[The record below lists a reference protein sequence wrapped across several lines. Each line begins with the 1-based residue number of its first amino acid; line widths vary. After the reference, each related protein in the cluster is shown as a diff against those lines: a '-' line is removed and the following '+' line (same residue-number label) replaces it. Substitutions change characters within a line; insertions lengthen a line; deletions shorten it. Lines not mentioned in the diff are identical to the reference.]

1 MHLKTSQGSAYI
13 HNLDLIDKS
22 KENILFVPGA
32 GMDHRVADLF
42 HPNPNIFNKV
52 ISVDLPGHGSSLPSD
67 ASTIEEYADFISA
80 CLKQID
86 LRNIH
91 LCGHSMGGLVCM
103 SLASSN
109 IKLFKSVSIF
119 NCQYPLFVGS
129 ALLDG
134 SSRNLD
140 EAADFLTKYGVYKIP
155 SKEKSKKSFGVM
167 GSSFYKKTNGKVIS
181 PYGSKNIDDPERE
194 VALYDLKKLFNQI
207 SGSTLRQLQSN
218 PALAQSIETFN
229 NTFVRQGQIIG
240 YVGST
245 GLSTGP
251 HLHYEVIVNGK
262 KVNSQRLKLPSGKI
276 LKGKAREKFEL
287 ARIKID
293 LKLSELR

>member
-1 MHLKTSQGSAYI
+1 MHLKTSLGSAYI
-13 HNLDLIDKS
+13 HNLNLVDES
-22 KENILFVPGA
+22 KEVVLFVPGA

-109 IKLFKSVSIF
+109 IKIFKSVSIF

-140 EAADFLTKYGVYKIP
+140 GAADFLTKYGIHKIP

-207 SGSTLRQLQSN
+207 SKDILAVDMNACMRFRMDDQDLKKLQDIN
-218 PALAQSIETFN
+218 
-229 NTFVRQGQIIG
+229 VIIG
-240 YVGST
+240 EMDKLVSPKKIEEMIAMFGSAKLKKMEGVAHFPFFEDPKVLNQT
-245 GLSTGP
+245 LE
-251 HLHYEVIVNGK
+251 EVFNTYI
-262 KVNSQRLKLPSGKI
+262 
-276 LKGKAREKFEL
+276 
-287 ARIKID
+287 
-293 LKLSELR
+293 

>member
-13 HNLDLIDKS
+13 HNLDLTDKS
-22 KENILFVPGA
+22 KEIILFVPGA

-80 CLKQID
+80 CLKEIG
-86 LRNIH
+86 LKNIH

-119 NCQYPLFVGS
+119 NCQYPLFVGA

-155 SKEKSKKSFGVM
+155 SKEKSKKSFGIM

-181 PYGSKNIDDPERE
+181 PYGYKNIDDPERE

-207 SGSTLRQLQSN
+207 SKDILAVDMNACMKFRMDDQDLKKLQDIN
-218 PALAQSIETFN
+218 
-229 NTFVRQGQIIG
+229 VIIG
-240 YVGST
+240 
-245 GLSTGP
+245 
-251 HLHYEVIVNGK
+251 EMD
-262 KVNSQRLKLPSGKI
+262 KLVSPK
-276 LKGKAREKFEL
+276 
-287 ARIKID
+287 KID
-293 LKLSELR
+293 EMIAMLGSAKLKKMEGVAHFPFFEDPKVLNQTLEEVFSTYI